1 MPPTI
6 NQMRTGLETRLA
18 TISGLRAYEY
28 IPDNPNPPCAVVQ
41 LGRIEFDQSFR
52 RGVDQYE
59 FRVLLIV
66 GRVAERAAQKTM
78 DGFLDPTG
86 AGSVK
91 TAIEADSTLGGLTVD
106 TRVREMRGLGSI
118 GIGDVTYQTAE
129 FIIDVFATN

>member
-1 MPPTI
+1 MAPTV
-6 NQMRTGLETRLA
+6 NQMRVGLETRLA

-41 LGRIEFDQSFR
+41 LGRVEYDMSFR

-66 GRVAERAAQKTM
+66 GRVAERAAQKIM

-91 TAIEADSTLGGLTVD
+91 TAVEADATLGGLTVD
-106 TRVREMRGLGSI
+106 TRVREMRGLGSLVL
-118 GIGDVTYQTAE
+118 GDVTYQTAE